1 MCVGNASLEQEGGE
15 VVKGGRVVLRCLVPD
30 LGRPAATEYIWTRG
44 GHELRS
50 VSAYGPGVGMKSG
63 Q

>member
-44 GHELRS
+44 GHELR
-50 VSAYGPGVGMKSG
+50 
-63 Q
+63 